1 MEVEVEVVAPQAL
14 LALLRDGAVRLLP
27 YTALDR
33 TARKSCFVALE
44 GAQPH
49 SHCPNVFFFNQ
60 DSGYAFSFADGKMF
74 SRSFFC
80 FVL

>member
-60 DSGYAFSFADGKMF
+60 DSG
-74 SRSFFC
+74 
-80 FVL
+80 